1 MAAETIDPDVRT
13 TLPRAIGLRMAGA
26 GRRGGAALRLILRTT
41 SGRIALPIVLLHVT
55 LALFGP
61 WLAPYSPTEFQYP
74 SNNITGSTVQ
84 YEALDG
90 LWPRVSVTD
99 ASQFSVGDVIRIDDE
114 FMKITDIVA
123 NTLHVT
129 RGYEGTVAA
138 AHPQLQQFLAPSFQ
152 FLLGTDNFGR
162 DVLSRIMSG
171 ATSLILIAGSGAILG
186 IALGTMVGMSS
197 AYKGG
202 RVDEVVMRVMDGL
215 MSFPGLLMALLV
227 LTTLGPSA
235 VNISLTV
242 GIVTMPRVAR
252 VIRSVTLSL
261 KELEFVQSA
270 RLRGEPAFYIIFREI
285 LPNTLPVLGV
295 ELSVRLSY
303 AILIV
308 SSLGFLGMGVQPPSS
323 DWGLMIAQ
331 SRSFLSSAPWVAL
344 APAGAVA
351 SLVVGVNLLT
361 DGVRQA
367 SGLPSEDK
375 P

>member
-1 MAAETIDPDVRT
+1 MATEATTVDARSLSRTIGSG
-13 TLPRAIGLRMAGA
+13 ISGA
-26 GRRGGAALRLILRTT
+26 GRRGSAALRLILRTN
-41 SGRIALPIVLLHVT
+41 SGRIALPIVLLHAT
-55 LALFGP
+55 FALVGP
-61 WLAPYSPTEFQYP
+61 LLTPYSSTKFQYAE
-74 SNNITGSTVQ
+74 SNITDSTVQ
-84 YEALDG
+84 YKALDA
-90 LWPRVSVTD
+90 LWPRVDVTD

-114 FMKITDIVA
+114 DMEVTDISA

-129 RGYEGTVAA
+129 RGFGGTVAA
-138 AHPQLQQFLAPSFQ
+138 AHPELKQFKAPSFR

-162 DVLSRIMSG
+162 DVMSRIMSG

-202 RVDEVVMRVMDGL
+202 RIDEVVMRVMDGL

-235 VNISLTV
+235 VNISVTV

-303 AILIV
+303 AILTV
-308 SSLGFLGMGVQPPSS
+308 ASLGFLGMGVQPPSS
-323 DWGLMIAQ
+323 DWGLMISQ
-331 SRSFLSSAPWVAL
+331 SRLFLTSAPWVAL

-361 DGVRQA
+361 DGIRQA
-367 SGLPSEDK
+367 SGLPQEDK
-375 P
+375 LA